1 MANEKRLPE
10 TKPFGQPLFFMFV
23 RLRGGSKKFCSVRAI
38 CQSPLQC
45 D

>member
-10 TKPFGQPLFFMFV
+10 TKPFWQSLFLCF
-23 RLRGGSKKFCSVRAI
+23 VRAI

-45 D
+45 E